1 MVKVLKRL
9 KDNLSNF
16 FLVIFVFAFIHFYL
30 FYRSV
35 LLVGGQNTRNQ
46 MQELEYGVRL

>member
-1 MVKVLKRL
+1 M
-9 KDNLSNF
+9 
-16 FLVIFVFAFIHFYL
+16 FVTPFAFIDFY
-30 FYRSV
+30 FYRNV